1 METYVIRVSASNE
14 VSAFTLFDKEMSL
27 MLGKIVNVF
36 FGEVVLSS
44 EVFMYLAKE
53 ECDVPLESY
62 LVVDSD
68 KYDTG
73 IELLEARAEVLPDS
87 SGYIEVM
94 VVNNPSVV
102 VMTTT
107 PDTILSEPNR
117 VKVNEVVYR
126 EQAGH
131 ESETGSDSVI
141 DDDDTTR
148 KVAFDR
154 LFRVVLDREK
164 IILEKLKLDSK
175 LALVMVDVDSEL
187 GSEELVSGL

>member
-14 VSAFTLFDKEMSL
+14 VNAFTLFDKEMSL

-36 FGEVVLSS
+36 FDELVSSS

-73 IELLEARAEVLPDS
+73 IELLEAGAEVLPDS
-87 SGYIEVM
+87 SAYIEVM

-131 ESETGSDSVI
+131 ESETGSGSVI
-141 DDDDTTR
+141 YDDDTTR

-164 IILEKLKLDSK
+164 IMLEKLKLDSK
-175 LALVMVDVDSEL
+175 LALVMLDVDSEL

>member
-14 VSAFTLFDKEMSL
+14 VNAFTLFDKEMSL

-36 FGEVVLSS
+36 FDEVVLSS
-44 EVFMYLAKE
+44 EVFMHLAKE

-73 IELLEARAEVLPDS
+73 IELLEAGAEVLPDS

-131 ESETGSDSVI
+131 ESETGSGSVI
-141 DDDDTTR
+141 YDDDTTR

-164 IILEKLKLDSK
+164 IMLEKLKLDSK
-175 LALVMVDVDSEL
+175 LALVMLDVDSEL

>member
-14 VSAFTLFDKEMSL
+14 VNAFTLFDKEMSL

-36 FGEVVLSS
+36 FDELVLSS

-73 IELLEARAEVLPDS
+73 IELLEAGAEVLPDS
-87 SGYIEVM
+87 SAYIEVM

-131 ESETGSDSVI
+131 ESETGSGSVI
-141 DDDDTTR
+141 YDDDTTR

-164 IILEKLKLDSK
+164 IMLEKLKLDSK
-175 LALVMVDVDSEL
+175 LALVMLDVDSEL

>member
-36 FGEVVLSS
+36 FGEVVFSS

-131 ESETGSDSVI
+131 ESETGSGSVI
-141 DDDDTTR
+141 YDDDTTR

-154 LFRVVLDREK
+154 LFRVVLDREE
-164 IILEKLKLDSK
+164 IMLEKLKLDSK

>member
-14 VSAFTLFDKEMSL
+14 VNAFTLFDKEMSL

-36 FGEVVLSS
+36 FDELVLSS

-73 IELLEARAEVLPDS
+73 IELLEAGAEVLPDS
-87 SGYIEVM
+87 SAYIEVM

-164 IILEKLKLDSK
+164 IMLEKLKLDSK
-175 LALVMVDVDSEL
+175 LALVMLDVDSEL